1 MYIYIIIFF
10 LIVIVLIT
18 LNKPNK
24 TENFENCYLNVGNTK
39 KNGDKTYFT
48 NNMLDNYFDRKERIS
63 GLQNTDNNTVQ
74 TLTNYKKNIF
84 QSNDEYNKINNEF
97 NTFNNNMDQQFNKLN
112 NNLTSKIQEAKTLKQ
127 SAINKFNTID
137 TNMSKVVGD
146 ADSTLD
152 EKLKPLVNSSINSN
166 LDKISDNTINNINS
180 TNMFNN
186 RMTLAP
192 SDMNTWKIVP
202 GYTAPMRIDPESG
215 NVQCLSYDGIDCDWN
230 YIQQNG
236 NDLSKIKTD
245 RVKPVT
251 CSSKDYNNPN
261 NWCKKLNDYYS
272 QNNIDQVDWS
282 NCPVDWTD
290 VNMDGNLCQAPDNYS
305 GSCSN
310 VSTFSN
316 YSPQDKQSWGQ
327 GCIARWPFKTNII
340 NTVKNSGNIPSIIN
354 TDIDKK
360 MANISPTSLLS
371 SFNTYSNGVYVQ
383 AYRLKSDN
391 SRGDKIQDGIITTNV
406 NFNWGVGLIFGIRDN
421 STQTD
426 TNMIYL
432 ELTGY
437 LKIPGNATSITFRLS
452 SDDGSRLIFSE
463 NDIKNMKV
471 IIDMWQSQ
479 SVNSKESSSI
489 TVSPNTYLPLQIQF
503 FENYGS
509 ASLKLEWA
517 INGGS
522 YVVIPRESYYVNKEI
537 CNYKFNFKYIK
548 EIDTKAQSLI
558 QSKMPL
564 LPVFNSNS
572 NTATTTEGTYTISIW
587 RCYVYPCYNITT
599 SGYINGG
606 SYGSI
611 FDNNDSTGVDM
622 ESYSNLPTA
631 TYGFPYRIVVTLPVQ
646 KTFNGTLNM
655 TLISPWV
662 GCLPQNMTLNTLSM
676 SSDLLSNQNWNSP
689 FANNLSQ
696 SDISSTY
703 LQTINLGQVGNANN
717 GPTTQSWNINLDQ
730 PFNTIV
736 FEILTGWGSAGRYGS
751 NSVWMTSINFQQ
763 QSNDINPDIAIVK
776 GIAPTLISMNWSPF
790 NFSSYANSNCSCSAS
805 YRLVYAYNNT
815 ILSSPS
821 GVNSA
826 NNCPT
831 YCNPSLTFN
840 LDMSNIASINT
851 ISSLKLVL
859 QFNNGNGVWVNS
871 VCPPMQVS
879 KGQTSYIF
887 NCFTTQS

>member
-18 LNKPNK
+18 FNKQNN
-24 TENFENCYLNVGNTK
+24 TENFENCYLNVSNTA

-63 GLQNTDNNTVQ
+63 GLKNTDNNTVQ
-74 TLTNYKKNIF
+74 TLINYKKNIF
-84 QSNDEYNKINNEF
+84 QSNDEFNKLNNEY
-97 NTFNNNMDQQFNKLN
+97 NTFNNNIDQQFNKLN

-137 TNMSKVVGD
+137 TNMSKLVGD
-146 ADSTLD
+146 SNSTLD
-152 EKLKPLVNSSINSN
+152 EKLKPIVNSSINSN
-166 LDKISDNTINNINS
+166 LDKISDNTINTINS

-192 SDMNTWKIVP
+192 SDINSWKIVP

-215 NVQCLSYDGIDCDWN
+215 NVQCLSYDGNSCDWN

-236 NDLSKIKTD
+236 NDISKIKTD
-245 RVKPVT
+245 SVKPVT
-251 CSSKDYNNPN
+251 CTSVDYNNAN

-282 NCPVDWTD
+282 NCPVGWTD
-290 VNMDGNLCQAPDNYS
+290 VNKDGSLCQAPDNYS

-340 NTVKNSGNIPSIIN
+340 NTVKNAGNIPSIIN
-354 TDIDKK
+354 SDIDKK
-360 MANISPTSLLS
+360 TGNITPTSLLD

-391 SRGDKIQDGIITTNV
+391 SRGDKIQDGIITTNI

-437 LKIPGNATSITFRLS
+437 LKMPGNATSITFRLS
-452 SDDGSRLIFSE
+452 SDDGSRFIFSE
-463 NDIKNMKV
+463 NEIKNMKV

-489 TVSPNTYLPLQIQF
+489 SVSPNTYLPFQIQF

-522 YVVIPRESYYVNKEI
+522 YNVIPRESFYVNKEI

-558 QSKMPL
+558 QS
-564 LPVFNSNS
+564 
-572 NTATTTEGTYTISIW
+572 
-587 RCYVYPCYNITT
+587 
-599 SGYINGG
+599 
-606 SYGSI
+606 
-611 FDNNDSTGVDM
+611 NN
-622 ESYSNLPTA
+622 
-631 TYGFPYRIVVTLPVQ
+631 
-646 KTFNGTLNM
+646 
-655 TLISPWV
+655 
-662 GCLPQNMTLNTLSM
+662 
-676 SSDLLSNQNWNSP
+676 
-689 FANNLSQ
+689 
-696 SDISSTY
+696 
-703 LQTINLGQVGNANN
+703 
-717 GPTTQSWNINLDQ
+717 
-730 PFNTIV
+730 
-736 FEILTGWGSAGRYGS
+736 
-751 NSVWMTSINFQQ
+751 
-763 QSNDINPDIAIVK
+763 INPDIAIVK
-776 GIAPTLISMNWSPF
+776 GISPTLISMNWSPY

-805 YRLVYAYNNT
+805 YRLVYVYNNN

-821 GVNSA
+821 SVNSA

-840 LDMSNIASINT
+840 LDMSNIASINN

-871 VCPPMQVS
+871 VCSPMQVS

-887 NCFTTQS
+887 NCLTTQS